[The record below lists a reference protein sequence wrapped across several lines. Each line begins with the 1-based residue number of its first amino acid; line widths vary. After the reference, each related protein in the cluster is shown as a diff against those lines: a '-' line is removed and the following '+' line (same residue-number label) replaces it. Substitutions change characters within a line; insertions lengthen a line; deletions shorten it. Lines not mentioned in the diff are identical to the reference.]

1 MGEKDMS
8 EKILEDYNDVFS
20 DIVNVLLFHGQELI
34 EPSALESIS
43 VHSQY
48 KGEDAKLHEQERDVA
63 KKWKRYNVQLA
74 IIGIENQTAVE
85 KKMPFRLIGY
95 DGASYKSQLQANAAS
110 IAPVVTIVLY
120 FGEKHWCKERNIKS
134 LMNIPKELD
143 PYVNDYKMEVFEIA
157 WLTDEQL
164 EMFKSDFKVVAR
176 FFVNKRRNP
185 DYVADDP
192 TEIQHVDEVLKLLS
206 VMTGDRDYENVICD
220 EMKGQVK
227 SMCDVAERLKN
238 IGRQEGFQAGRSEGR
253 SEGRLEGRSE
263 GRSEERINAVKF
275 AISLGAS
282 EEKILT
288 QYSKEEYEKALALMK
303 V

>member
-1 MGEKDMS
+1 MKCLKVIS
-8 EKILEDYNDVFS
+8 RLLHVFS
-20 DIVNVLLFHGQELI
+20 L
-34 EPSALESIS
+34 
-43 VHSQY
+43 
-48 KGEDAKLHEQERDVA
+48 
-63 KKWKRYNVQLA
+63 
-74 IIGIENQTAVE
+74 T
-85 KKMPFRLIGY
+85 
-95 DGASYKSQLQANAAS
+95 
-110 IAPVVTIVLY
+110 
-120 FGEKHWCKERNIKS
+120 KEG
-134 LMNIPKELD
+134 
-143 PYVNDYKMEVFEIA
+143 
-157 WLTDEQL
+157 T
-164 EMFKSDFKVVAR
+164 
-176 FFVNKRRNP
+176 

-206 VMTGDRDYENVICD
+206 VMTGDRDYEKVICD

-253 SEGRLEGRSE
+253 LE

-303 V
+303 A

>member
-1 MGEKDMS
+1 MRKQKFGKVIIFLLCLVLISLFEQFGN
-8 EKILEDYNDVFS
+8 LNAFAG
-20 DIVNVLLFHGQELI
+20 VNR
-34 EPSALESIS
+34 SIS
-43 VHSQY
+43 SDSDRV
-48 KGEDAKLHEQERDVA
+48 AKLDS
-63 KKWKRYNVQLA
+63 NGNL
-74 IIGIENQTAVE
+74 T
-85 KKMPFRLIGY
+85 
-95 DGASYKSQLQANAAS
+95 LQANAAP

-253 SEGRLEGRSE
+253 SE
-263 GRSEERINAVKF
+263 ERINAVKF

-282 EEKILT
+282 EEKILK
-288 QYSKEEYEKALALMK
+288 QYSREEYEKALALMK
-303 V
+303 A

>member
-1 MGEKDMS
+1 M
-8 EKILEDYNDVFS
+8 
-20 DIVNVLLFHGQELI
+20 
-34 EPSALESIS
+34 
-43 VHSQY
+43 
-48 KGEDAKLHEQERDVA
+48 
-63 KKWKRYNVQLA
+63 
-74 IIGIENQTAVE
+74 
-85 KKMPFRLIGY
+85 
-95 DGASYKSQLQANAAS
+95 
-110 IAPVVTIVLY
+110 
-120 FGEKHWCKERNIKS
+120 
-134 LMNIPKELD
+134 MNIPKELD

-176 FFVNKRRNP
+176 FFVNKRRNS

-206 VMTGDRDYENVICD
+206 VMTGDRDYEKVICD

-238 IGRQEGFQAGRSEGR
+238 MGRQ
-253 SEGRLEGRSE
+253 
-263 GRSEERINAVKF
+263 EERINAVKF

-282 EEKILT
+282 EEKILK

-303 V
+303 A

>member
-1 MGEKDMS
+1 
-8 EKILEDYNDVFS
+8 
-20 DIVNVLLFHGQELI
+20 
-34 EPSALESIS
+34 
-43 VHSQY
+43 
-48 KGEDAKLHEQERDVA
+48 
-63 KKWKRYNVQLA
+63 
-74 IIGIENQTAVE
+74 
-85 KKMPFRLIGY
+85 
-95 DGASYKSQLQANAAS
+95 
-110 IAPVVTIVLY
+110 
-120 FGEKHWCKERNIKS
+120 
-134 LMNIPKELD
+134 MNIPKELD

-176 FFVNKRRNP
+176 FFVNKRSNP

-206 VMTGDRDYENVICD
+206 VMTGDRDYEKVICN

-227 SMCDVAERLKN
+227 NMCDVAERLKKM
-238 IGRQEGFQAGRSEGR
+238 GRQ
-253 SEGRLEGRSE
+253 
-263 GRSEERINAVKF
+263 EERINAVKF

-303 V
+303 A

>member
-1 MGEKDMS
+1 
-8 EKILEDYNDVFS
+8 
-20 DIVNVLLFHGQELI
+20 
-34 EPSALESIS
+34 
-43 VHSQY
+43 
-48 KGEDAKLHEQERDVA
+48 
-63 KKWKRYNVQLA
+63 
-74 IIGIENQTAVE
+74 
-85 KKMPFRLIGY
+85 
-95 DGASYKSQLQANAAS
+95 
-110 IAPVVTIVLY
+110 
-120 FGEKHWCKERNIKS
+120 
-134 LMNIPKELD
+134 MNIPKELD

-206 VMTGDRDYENVICD
+206 VMTGDRDYEKVICD

-238 IGRQEGFQAGRSEGR
+238 IGRQEGFQA
-253 SEGRLEGRSE
+253 

-303 V
+303 A

>member
-1 MGEKDMS
+1 
-8 EKILEDYNDVFS
+8 
-20 DIVNVLLFHGQELI
+20 
-34 EPSALESIS
+34 
-43 VHSQY
+43 
-48 KGEDAKLHEQERDVA
+48 
-63 KKWKRYNVQLA
+63 
-74 IIGIENQTAVE
+74 
-85 KKMPFRLIGY
+85 
-95 DGASYKSQLQANAAS
+95 
-110 IAPVVTIVLY
+110 
-120 FGEKHWCKERNIKS
+120 
-134 LMNIPKELD
+134 
-143 PYVNDYKMEVFEIA
+143 
-157 WLTDEQL
+157 
-164 EMFKSDFKVVAR
+164 MFKSDFKVVAR

-206 VMTGDRDYENVICD
+206 VMTGDRDYEKVICD

-227 SMCDVAERLKN
+227 SMWDVAERLKN
-238 IGRQEGFQAGRSEGR
+238 IGRQEGFQAGR

-303 V
+303 A

>member
-95 DGASYKSQLQANAAS
+95 DGASYKSQLQANAAP

-143 PYVNDYKMEVFEIA
+143 PYVNDY
-157 WLTDEQL
+157 
-164 EMFKSDFKVVAR
+164 
-176 FFVNKRRNP
+176 
-185 DYVADDP
+185 
-192 TEIQHVDEVLKLLS
+192 LS
-206 VMTGDRDYENVICD
+206 LIH
-220 EMKGQVK
+220 
-227 SMCDVAERLKN
+227 
-238 IGRQEGFQAGRSEGR
+238 I
-253 SEGRLEGRSE
+253 
-263 GRSEERINAVKF
+263 
-275 AISLGAS
+275 
-282 EEKILT
+282 
-288 QYSKEEYEKALALMK
+288 
-303 V
+303 